1 MIDGT
6 KTEKTVVQYGVC
18 EYCGQQVALQIPEW
32 REDDFDQDAL
42 NFMATQNCSCKE
54 GDSARKQRIEIESA
68 KSTIDL
74 YTKNVKEE
82 CVRDIMMA
90 AVEKIARAEIKSL
103 TLKLWNGATYKMTE
117 KDGHV
122 LTERSETIT
131 DSVTA

>member
-6 KTEKTVVQYGVC
+6 KNEKTVVQYGVC

>member
-6 KTEKTVVQYGVC
+6 KTEKTVVQYGMC

-68 KSTIDL
+68 INTIEL
-74 YTKNVKEE
+74 YTKNMNEE
-82 CVRDIMMA
+82 CAKEIMTA
-90 AVEKIARAEIKSL
+90 AVEKIARSEIKSL
-103 TLKLWNGATYKMTE
+103 TVKLFSGATYKMTE

>member
-1 MIDGT
+1 M
-6 KTEKTVVQYGVC
+6 KEVVQYGIC
-18 EYCGQQVALQIPEW
+18 EYCGQTVAVKIPEE
-32 REDDFDQDAL
+32 REDDYDQDAL
-42 NFMATQNCSCKE
+42 NFLATQNCSCKE

>member
-1 MIDGT
+1 MN
-6 KTEKTVVQYGVC
+6 EVVQYGIC
-18 EYCGQQVALQIPEW
+18 EYCGQTVAVKIPEE
-32 REDDFDQDAL
+32 REDDYDQDAL
-42 NFMATQNCSCKE
+42 NFLATQNCSCKE

>member
-1 MIDGT
+1 MS
-6 KTEKTVVQYGVC
+6 EVVQYGVC
-18 EYCGQQVALQIPEW
+18 EYCGQTVAVKIPEE
-32 REDDFDQDAL
+32 REDDYDQDAL
-42 NFMATQNCSCKE
+42 NFLATQNCSCKE

>member
-6 KTEKTVVQYGVC
+6 KNEEKVVQYGTC
-18 EYCGQQVALQIPEW
+18 EYCGQSVAIEIPKW
-32 REDDFDQDAL
+32 REEDYDDDAL

-54 GDSARKQRIEIESA
+54 GDAARRQNFEIECA
-68 KSTIDL
+68 INTINL
-74 YTKNVKEE
+74 YTKNMNEE
-82 CVRDIMMA
+82 CAKEIMTA
-90 AVEKIARAEIKSL
+90 AVEKIARSEIKSL
-103 TLKLWNGATYKMTE
+103 TIKLQSGATYKMTE

>member
-1 MIDGT
+1 MS
-6 KTEKTVVQYGVC
+6 EVVQYGVC
-18 EYCGQQVALQIPEW
+18 EYCGQTVAVKIPEE
-32 REDDFDQDAL
+32 REDDYDQDAL
-42 NFMATQNCSCKE
+42 NFLATQNCSCKE

-68 KSTIDL
+68 KNTIDL

>member
-42 NFMATQNCSCKE
+42 NFLATQNCSCKE

-68 KSTIDL
+68 KNTIDL

>member
-103 TLKLWNGATYKMTE
+103 TLKLQSGATYKMTE

>member
-1 MIDGT
+1 MN
-6 KTEKTVVQYGVC
+6 EVVQYGIC
-18 EYCGQQVALQIPEW
+18 EYCGQTVAVKIPEE
-32 REDDFDQDAL
+32 REDDYDQDAL
-42 NFMATQNCSCKE
+42 NFLATQNCSCKE

-122 LTERSETIT
+122 LTERSEIIT

>member
-6 KTEKTVVQYGVC
+6 KNEEKVVQYGTC
-18 EYCGQQVALQIPEW
+18 EYCGQSVAIEIPKW
-32 REDDFDQDAL
+32 REEDYDDDAL

-54 GDSARKQRIEIESA
+54 GDAARRQEIEIASA
-68 KSTIDL
+68 INTIEL
-74 YTKNVKEE
+74 YTKNMNEE
-82 CVRDIMMA
+82 CAKEIMTA
-90 AVEKIARAEIKSL
+90 AVEKIARSEIKSL
-103 TLKLWNGATYKMTE
+103 TIKLQSGATYKMTE

>member
-6 KTEKTVVQYGVC
+6 KKEKTVVQYGVC
-18 EYCGQQVALQIPEW
+18 EYCGQSVAIEVPEW
-32 REDDFDQDAL
+32 REEDYDDDAL

-68 KSTIDL
+68 KSTIQL
-74 YTKNVKEE
+74 YTENVHEE
-82 CVRDIMMA
+82 CVRDIMLE
-90 AVEKIARAEIKSL
+90 AVEKIARSEIKSL
-103 TLKLWNGATYKMTE
+103 TIKLWSGATYKMTE

-122 LTERSETIT
+122 LTERSETLT